1 MAAVSFDLSSSRSRA
16 AFEFLSSGP
25 WEHIPQEGWRVE
37 KWYEP
42 EGFGHHGNHWTTL
55 PAEGAAL
62 LLSESSLGKEPLF
75 SGRHWETAWYWIFL
89 GHICILSS
97 FFGTYSL
104 LNKLFC
110 QTLQEASSWRWKKRI
125 IQTHVSHASVV
136 TKVIR
141 SGWFFTVFL
150 SEVKLI
156 SGPVAGLTQPILNW
170 LRVETIPSP

>member
-1 MAAVSFDLSSSRSRA
+1 MNQRDLATTGTTEQHCRLKVQPCFYRSRLWA
-16 AFEFLSSGP
+16 KSPCLVVGTGKQPGTGFFSVTSASSALSLAHILYSINSSG
-25 WEHIPQEGWRVE
+25 WHER
-37 KWYEP
+37 
-42 EGFGHHGNHWTTL
+42 
-55 PAEGAAL
+55 
-62 LLSESSLGKEPLF
+62 
-75 SGRHWETAWYWIFL
+75 
-89 GHICILSS
+89 
-97 FFGTYSL
+97 
-104 LNKLFC
+104 